1 MEFLSLN
8 RRRSSSR
15 NAPSGEEQG
24 ETAVFAG
31 YMMTSHSDLFRLRS
45 LLCSFRPRKS
55 VSIYPRSAFVYGPT
69 ISAIFLD
76 YALLEICLTTIG
88 KILVL
93 YYCRVSDKTAWLIRK
108 KKKKEKK
115 KNEKISKGGF
125 LSTSVAALI
134 AGSTSII
141 CRKSWVTLF
150 NERSFFLFNAPCI
163 FTFFSL
169 QVRKHSWILPKDAA
183 ASANSYTSLAF
194 ILNRK

>member
-108 KKKKEKK
+108 KKKKRKK
-115 KNEKISKGGF
+115 KKEWKNLQRGLSIYFSSGF
-125 LSTSVAALI
+125 NSWLDINHMPEILSYPL
-134 AGSTSII
+134 
-141 CRKSWVTLF
+141 
-150 NERSFFLFNAPCI
+150 
-163 FTFFSL
+163 
-169 QVRKHSWILPKDAA
+169 
-183 ASANSYTSLAF
+183 
-194 ILNRK
+194 